1 MMGFVSNEQYD
12 FVDADENW
20 MDMVKK
26 MRRS

>member
-1 MMGFVSNEQYD
+1 MGFVSNEQYD